1 MTALGET
8 GPAADALV
16 LVDRP
21 AEGVVRVTLNRPDK
35 LNALSFDLFLAL
47 EAALEAAGAD
57 PACRVVVVTGAG
69 RGFCAGLDLG
79 SGFDTP
85 EQAAAGRT
93 VGGMDAQERVARV
106 LTTPRRLRVP
116 VIAAINGAA
125 AGGGLAL
132 ALACDVRIAAA
143 SARCNVA
150 FVRVG
155 LSGCDCGVSYLLPR
169 AVGTSVAFELMLT
182 GRTVDAEEALRIGLV
197 GRVVPDAELEAA
209 ALQTAAQIVANSPF
223 GVQMTKEVMW
233 AALDAGS
240 LADAV
245 ALENRTQILCT
256 LTEDQRE
263 AVSAFVER
271 RPAAFGRR

>member
-1 MTALGET
+1 MA
-8 GPAADALV
+8 
-16 LVDRP
+16 
-21 AEGVVRVTLNRPDK
+21 
-35 LNALSFDLFLAL
+35 
-47 EAALEAAGAD
+47 
-57 PACRVVVVTGAG
+57 
-69 RGFCAGLDLG
+69 
-79 SGFDTP
+79 
-85 EQAAAGRT
+85 
-93 VGGMDAQERVARV
+93 
-106 LTTPRRLRVP
+106 VP

-132 ALACDVRIAAA
+132 ALASDVRIAAA

-169 AVGTSVAFELMLT
+169 AVGTSAAFELMLT
-182 GRTVDAEEALRIGLV
+182 GRPVDAEEALRIGLV
-197 GRVVPDAELEAA
+197 ARVVPDEELQEAA
-209 ALQTAAQIVANSPF
+209 LATAALIVGNSPF
-223 GVQMTKEVMW
+223 GVEMTKEVMW

-263 AVSAFVER
+263 AV
-271 RPAAFGRR
+271 AAFGGRRAPVFARR